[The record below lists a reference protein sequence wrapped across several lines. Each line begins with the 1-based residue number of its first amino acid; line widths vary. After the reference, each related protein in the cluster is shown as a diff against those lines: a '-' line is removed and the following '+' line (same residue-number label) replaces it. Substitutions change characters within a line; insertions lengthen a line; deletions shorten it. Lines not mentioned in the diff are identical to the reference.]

1 MKIENLY
8 NKDGIEVEGL
18 KLITKDVLIDERGF
32 FLESW
37 NKYEYQKFLGPSLE
51 CIQLN
56 QSRSNKDV
64 LRGLHYQ
71 LEPKSQ
77 GKLVSC
83 LRGKI
88 FDVAVD
94 IRQNSKTYSSWVG
107 VELKDQLHQSLW
119 IPPGFAHGFLTLSQ
133 FADVQYLVTNKW
145 EKNLE
150 RCIVWNDQ
158 RIGIQWPLLKELPLL
173 SEKDLEGLSLTEAE
187 SSQSIF

>member
-32 FLESW
+32 FLERW
-37 NKYEYQKFLGPSLE
+37 NKYEYQKFLAPSLE

-56 QSRSNKDV
+56 QSRSKKDV

-133 FADVQYLVTNKW
+133 FADVQYLVTSKW

-158 RIGIQWPLLKELPLL
+158 RIGIQWPHLKELPLL
-173 SEKDLEGLSLTEAE
+173 SKKDLKGLSLTEAE

>member
-1 MKIENLY
+1 MKIDNLY
-8 NKDGIEVEGL
+8 NNDGIEVEGL

-37 NKYEYQKFLGPSLE
+37 NKYEYQEFLGPSLE

-83 LRGKI
+83 FKGKI

-107 VELKDQLHQSLW
+107 VELKDHLHQSLW

-158 RIGIQWPLLKELPLL
+158 RIGIQWPFLKELPLL
-173 SEKDLEGLSLTEAE
+173 SKKDLEGLSLTEAE